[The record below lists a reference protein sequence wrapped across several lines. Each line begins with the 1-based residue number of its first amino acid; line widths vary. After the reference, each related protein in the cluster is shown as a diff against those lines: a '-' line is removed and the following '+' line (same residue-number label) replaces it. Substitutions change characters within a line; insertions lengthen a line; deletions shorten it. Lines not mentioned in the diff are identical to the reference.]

1 MASPSSAK
9 ISPIKNSRI
18 VVTAV
23 GGAEV
28 LKRIEEDLPEPGRG
42 EVRVKI
48 LAAGVAFADVLMRR
62 GLYPGTP
69 PPPFTP
75 GYDLVG
81 EIDALGADVTQFTL
95 GQHVGALTVRGA
107 YSQFANLPAELL
119 VPVPDS
125 LDPAEAV
132 CLILNYV
139 TAYQMLHRV
148 AKVSSVQS
156 ILIHG
161 AAGGVGTALLQLGA
175 LQKLTM
181 YGTASSS
188 KLDIIVSNGGIP
200 IDYKAENFSKR
211 VRELSREG
219 VDAVFDAVGGTNW
232 WRSYRL
238 VRRGGILVC
247 YGMAV
252 AVEHGKIAGAGS
264 YLLMGVLKLIPDG
277 RGCVWFNVK
286 NLRTEHPDWFRAD
299 LIALFDLLLQRK
311 IQPLIAARL
320 PLSEAAQ
327 ANEMIEHAKVSGK
340 IVLLCQE

>member
-1 MASPSSAK
+1 VATPSSAK
-9 ISPIKNSRI
+9 SSPIKNSRI
-18 VVTAV
+18 VVTAL

-28 LKRIEEDLPEPGRG
+28 QKRIEEDLHEPGRG

-81 EIDALGADVTQFTL
+81 EIDALGPDVTQFTL

-148 AKVSSVQS
+148 AKVSSGQS

-232 WRSYRL
+232 WRSYRM

-320 PLSEAAQ
+320 PLSDAAQ
-327 ANEMIEHAKVSGK
+327 ANEMIEHAKFSGK